1 MQATFVQTNGGQAAL
16 IQLTSEIYGGELY
29 EYYPLGK
36 YIVAAPGV
44 CGGRPTFKYTRLEVS
59 MILAQLSIG
68 RTIDELVRDYRR
80 PELTPEAIYE
90 ALLLASKGVVK
101 AFSVAQLMNLPSM
114 SITSGNKS
122 R

>member
-1 MQATFVQTNGGQAAL
+1 MQATIVQMNSTQSL
-16 IQLTSEIYGGELY
+16 PTQLTSEIYGGEAY

-68 RTIDELVRDYRR
+68 RTVDELIQDYRR
-80 PELTPEAIYE
+80 PELTHEAVYE
-90 ALLLASKGVVK
+90 ALLVASKGVVK
-101 AFSVAQLMNLPSM
+101 AFSVTQLASA
-114 SITSGNKS
+114 
-122 R
+122 